1 MRHPVIV
8 DALRTPMGRGK
19 QGGCLSA
26 LHPSDLLGQVLKALV
41 ERNGIDPARVDDV
54 LIGCVSQ
61 VGEQS
66 ATPGRWALL
75 AAGFPASV
83 PSTTIDR
90 KCGSGQQAVHFAAQA
105 SDISRRHAHRAG
117 APEYPRRLALGLAPA
132 TGHPSAPGVDRRMQA
147 PGCRSPGPG
156 SRIRRARPTGSRGP
170 CRAARSCGPSGH
182 WGRRPR
188 GSRRSRRCGPELC
201 RSQAAT
207 CTVRSMPRGPASR
220 PWRAR

>member
-41 ERNGIDPARVDDV
+41 DRNGIDPARVDDV

-105 SDISRRHAHRAG
+105 SDVSRLHAHRAG
-117 APEYPRRLALGLAPA
+117 TPEYPRRLALGLPPA
-132 TGHPSAPGVDRRMQA
+132 AGHPSAPRVDRRMQA
-147 PGCRSPGPG
+147 PPPGAWGADHASSSDRLSRAMSRS
-156 SRIRRARPTGSRGP
+156 SFLRTFRPL
-170 CRAARSCGPSGH
+170 GPSTTGISAISKMRT
-182 WGRRPR
+182 GT
-188 GSRRSRRCGPELC
+188 L
-201 RSQAAT
+201 
-207 CTVRSMPRGPASR
+207 
-220 PWRAR
+220 